1 MVCPHENVIFAD
13 GHKVCTDCGLMFEHI
28 VQYVTSYSNP
38 STYRRQPVYSRQKRF
53 FHFLFKLGNKTV
65 LKNHMRIMDVF
76 GDIEFHYNICPLK
89 SGSSDSSFRA
99 FNSFELLHVS
109 WKRLYRAV
117 SGIEHH
123 VFERPATRISKPLAS
138 ARPTFVR
145 GKRVAHTTWEATW
158 KQIRNR
164 IHDKLE
170 DWK

>member
-76 GDIEFHYNICPLK
+76 GDIEFHYNICPPP
-89 SGSSDSSFRA
+89 GRQYF
-99 FNSFELLHVS
+99 FN
-109 WKRLYRAV
+109 
-117 SGIEHH
+117 
-123 VFERPATRISKPLAS
+123 
-138 ARPTFVR
+138 
-145 GKRVAHTTWEATW
+145 KRVVLFWIMSVLELDCEDIQTLKDKERVDT
-158 KQIRNR
+158 QIHALCLIAERF
-164 IHDKLE
+164 L
-170 DWK
+170 